1 MAKLSKLSLLLVPL
15 MLVSCSPTSTP
26 SEPSIEPSTEPTVEP
41 STSEDPTSSNAE
53 FEKQVKNTIGSKTK
67 LSNHIKSFAET
78 SIVTMNYYSSNESS
92 YSSSESTTSVMHKSK
107 EVYATVNS
115 TETTTTTSK
124 SSFET
129 IYSGIVDGIYYNAN
143 ISDSVLSN
151 VRRYKISETSQPYEL
166 DKITLENA
174 ESSLASNK
182 TLYNLSIIS
191 EYGFWS
197 DILSASARERSYSY
211 TIYDDYIRVVLE
223 AYTEGYNCTDYQFI
237 VSFDLDLKLTSG
249 VLNTTKYEEK
259 NWDKT
264 THKPVADAAHTV
276 KTKVSLDGVEYG
288 EPLETKDSTIIPL
301 DDYFTQSLN
310 PSLIEITNSVNNPVT
325 GMSIYSE
332 PNTIYPRQPLD
343 CPVDLI
349 KENKAYSPATALD
362 TASLYITGTSKE
374 GFITCDQYGW
384 TVTGAIGDKAML
396 YIGNSFNEKLCEIEV
411 EIVQSPV
418 KNNAIIS
425 PSLIFVTD
433 STSGNYTFNPNG
445 ERPTLVMN
453 SKNTIVV
460 AIATYNDGPFDDIPV
475 AFSMKNK
482 IVTAQ
487 LVEDQ
492 TQYYETVSYRAIY
505 FTITALT
512 AGETV
517 FAIVDKNTGEGF
529 FEVALKVNI

>member
-67 LSNHIKSFAET
+67 LSNHLKSFAET

-249 VLNTTKYEEK
+249 VLNTTKYEE
-259 NWDKT
+259 
-264 THKPVADAAHTV
+264 
-276 KTKVSLDGVEYG
+276 
-288 EPLETKDSTIIPL
+288 
-301 DDYFTQSLN
+301 
-310 PSLIEITNSVNNPVT
+310 
-325 GMSIYSE
+325 
-332 PNTIYPRQPLD
+332 NT
-343 CPVDLI
+343 
-349 KENKAYSPATALD
+349 
-362 TASLYITGTSKE
+362 
-374 GFITCDQYGW
+374 
-384 TVTGAIGDKAML
+384 
-396 YIGNSFNEKLCEIEV
+396 
-411 EIVQSPV
+411 
-418 KNNAIIS
+418 
-425 PSLIFVTD
+425 
-433 STSGNYTFNPNG
+433 
-445 ERPTLVMN
+445 
-453 SKNTIVV
+453 
-460 AIATYNDGPFDDIPV
+460 
-475 AFSMKNK
+475 
-482 IVTAQ
+482 
-487 LVEDQ
+487 
-492 TQYYETVSYRAIY
+492 
-505 FTITALT
+505 
-512 AGETV
+512 
-517 FAIVDKNTGEGF
+517 
-529 FEVALKVNI
+529 